1 MAVTVACT
9 SQVAQP
15 SLPTQTGTPSPTVAA
30 LPCASVELQSPQG
43 ARVDLSGAWEGAT
56 GSYRLSQVGSCVWW
70 VAQSI
75 WPGNAIG
82 QDWQMAFHGHVQSD
96 FTLRGDWAFVY
107 IANYS
112 ALPSGG
118 VVYQIEFSDAGT
130 AETASLHKVSL
141 FGPPFPE
148 FVEHLD
154 YPAETLDRV
163 P

>member
-1 MAVTVACT
+1 MAVTAACT
-9 SQVAQP
+9 SQVAQ
-15 SLPTQTGTPSPTVAA
+15 SSPTIEAGTPSPTVAP
-30 LPCASVELQSPQG
+30 LPCASVDLLSPAG
-43 ARVDLSGAWEGAT
+43 NRINLTGAWEGAT
-56 GSYRLSQVGSCVWW
+56 GSYRMSQIGSCVWW
-70 VAQSI
+70 VAQSA

-82 QDWQMAFHGHVQSD
+82 QDWQMAFRGQVATD

-112 ALPSGG
+112 GLPSGG
-118 VVYQIEFSDAGT
+118 VVYQIEFSGSGS
-130 AETASLHKVSL
+130 AEQISLHKVSL

-148 FVEHLD
+148 LVEHLD